1 MIVLEYRSFL
11 LTYRE
16 DVVVVA
22 RDDIAC
28 GGEGRNTNEETGLG
42 GNIRF
47 KVVVVRTMATMMKVD
62 DL

>member
-16 DVVVVA
+16 VVVVVA
-22 RDDIAC
+22 QDDIAC
-28 GGEGRNTNEETGLG
+28 GGGEGRNTNEETGLG
-42 GNIRF
+42 GNRF
-47 KVVVVRTMATMMKVD
+47 EVVVVRTMATMMKVD